1 MLHAN
6 DFLIVLS
13 ITSLTSFLA
22 TSGLMALGFHV
33 FSQRQRLLFL
43 AYLLF
48 VIGTLTATTVAVSQ
62 GTSSSFLAA
71 TIGWATVISWFVWR
85 LELIGAFTAPVIAV
99 TQLLSI
105 FFAGRPPMAEN
116 QHFGLDMRIH
126 VISAIIGQSFAVLA
140 CGMSLLF
147 IWLDRKLKSRQISDL
162 PASFPAMTTLT
173 SSLNVTLWIGFTFIT
188 ISLLSGAMYALNG
201 MLPATSGMYAKI
213 IWAILVWVWYLA
225 ILALKSILGY
235 RPQRIARMTLA
246 GFALMS
252 ISWFGLWFGLGFGQ
266 GFKLGFS
273 LSFAAP
279 WGIP

>member
-1 MLHAN
+1 MLPSN

-33 FSQRQRLLFL
+33 FSQRQRMLFL

-48 VIGTLTATTVAVSQ
+48 VIGTLTATAVAVGQ
-62 GTSSSFLAA
+62 GTSSNFLAA
-71 TIGWATVISWFVWR
+71 AIGWATVISWFVWR

-105 FFAGRPPMAEN
+105 FFAGRIPSVANN
-116 QHFGLDMRIH
+116 QFGLDIRIH
-126 VISAIIGQSFAVLA
+126 IIAAVIGQSFAVLA

-162 PASFPAMTTLT
+162 PESFPAMTTLT
-173 SSLNVTLWIGFTFIT
+173 KSLNVTLWIGFTFIT
-188 ISLLSGAMYALNG
+188 ISLLSGAMYALSG
-201 MLPATSGMYAKI
+201 LLPSTPSMYAKI

-225 ILALKSILGY
+225 ILAFKSILGY
-235 RPQRIARMTLA
+235 RPQRIARMSLA

-252 ISWFGLWFGLGFGQ
+252 ISWFGLWFGLGF
-266 GFKLGFS
+266 
-273 LSFAAP
+273 AAP
-279 WGIP
+279 WGAQ

>member
-1 MLHAN
+1 MLPTN

-33 FSQRQRLLFL
+33 FSQRQRMLFL

-48 VIGTLTATTVAVSQ
+48 VIGTLTATAVAVGQ
-62 GTSSSFLAA
+62 GTSSNFLAA
-71 TIGWATVISWFVWR
+71 AIGWCTVISWFVWR

-105 FFAGRPPMAEN
+105 FFAARIPSVTTN
-116 QHFGLDMRIH
+116 QFGLDMRIH
-126 VISAIIGQSFAVLA
+126 IIAAVIGQSFAVLA

-162 PASFPAMTTLT
+162 PESFPAMTTLT
-173 SSLNVTLWIGFTFIT
+173 KSLNVTLWIGFTFIT

-201 MLPATSGMYAKI
+201 LLPSTPGMYAKI

-225 ILALKSILGY
+225 ILAFKSILGY
-235 RPQRIARMTLA
+235 RPQRIARMSLA

-252 ISWFGLWFGLGFGQ
+252 ISWFGLWFGLGF
-266 GFKLGFS
+266 
-273 LSFAAP
+273 AAP
-279 WGIP
+279 WGAQ